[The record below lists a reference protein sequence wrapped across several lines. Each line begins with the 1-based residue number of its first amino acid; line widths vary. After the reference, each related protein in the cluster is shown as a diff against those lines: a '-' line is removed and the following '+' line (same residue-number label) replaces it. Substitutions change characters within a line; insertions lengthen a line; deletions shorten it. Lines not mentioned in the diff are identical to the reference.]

1 MILSIDKVMK
11 VVISAAGTGG
21 HINPGLAIAN
31 KIKEMNP
38 KSEIVFIGTT
48 RGLENDLVPRAGYKL
63 KTIEAYGL
71 QKEISINNLKNV
83 IKTFNSRKDVQKF
96 FDEFK
101 PDVVIGTGGYICVPV
116 FNTAI
121 KNKIPTILH
130 ESNAFPGRAVN
141 MFAKK
146 VDRVLVGFNETK
158 KCLKNAD
165 NVVVTGTPTK
175 VKKLDISLS
184 RKREILEAVGVKND
198 LPIVLIFGGSQG
210 AQKIN
215 EAVYDIIKSKINQ
228 KYQIIWAT
236 GPKQFDIIKEQFEKD
251 NLNINNLEN
260 TKVLPYIYN
269 MDELMNV
276 SDLLVCRSGAMT
288 ITEIT
293 IVGKPAIFIPLPSK
307 MANRQEDNARV
318 LEKIGAAKIILN
330 ENVSRDTLGNEIN
343 DIILKS
349 DELEEMGK
357 LALNLAPVE
366 AIEKIYG
373 EIKAVVNKNKK

>member
-215 EAVYDIIKSKINQ
+215 EAVFNIIKSKINQ

-269 MDELMNV
+269 MDELMNI

>member
-1 MILSIDKVMK
+1 
-11 VVISAAGTGG
+11 
-21 HINPGLAIAN
+21 
-31 KIKEMNP
+31 
-38 KSEIVFIGTT
+38 
-48 RGLENDLVPRAGYKL
+48 
-63 KTIEAYGL
+63 
-71 QKEISINNLKNV
+71 
-83 IKTFNSRKDVQKF
+83 
-96 FDEFK
+96 
-101 PDVVIGTGGYICVPV
+101 
-116 FNTAI
+116 
-121 KNKIPTILH
+121 
-130 ESNAFPGRAVN
+130 

-175 VKKLDISLS
+175 VKKLDISSS
-184 RKREILEAVGVKND
+184 RKREILESVGVKND
-198 LPIVLIFGGSQG
+198 LPVVLIFGGSQG

-236 GPKQFDIIKEQFEKD
+236 GPKQFDVIKEQFEKD
-251 NLNINNLEN
+251 NLQINNLEN

-330 ENVSRDTLGNEIN
+330 ENVSKDSLGNKIN

-373 EIKAVVNKNKK
+373 EIKTVVNKNKT

>member
-1 MILSIDKVMK
+1 MR

-38 KSEIVFIGTT
+38 KSDIVFVGTT
-48 RGLENDLVPRAGYKL
+48 RGLENDLVPRSGYKL
-63 KTIEAYGL
+63 KIIEAYGF
-71 QKEISINNLKNV
+71 QKEISLTNLKNM
-83 IKTFNSRKDVQKF
+83 IKTFKSKKDVQKF

-101 PDVVIGTGGYICVPV
+101 PDIVIGTGGYICVPV
-116 FNTAI
+116 FSVAI

-130 ESNAFPGRAVN
+130 ESNAYPGRTVN
-141 MFAKK
+141 LFAKK
-146 VDRVLVGFNETK
+146 VDRVLVGFKETK
-158 KCLKNAD
+158 KCLKDAE

-175 VKKLDISLS
+175 VKKLKITQG
-184 RKREILEAVGVKND
+184 RKREILESIGVKNN

-210 AQKIN
+210 AQRIN
-215 EAVYDIIKSKINQ
+215 EAVYDIIKSKSN
-228 KYQIIWAT
+228 KNYQIIWAT
-236 GPKQFDIIKEQFEKD
+236 GPKQFDIIKEKFEKD

-269 MDELMNV
+269 MDELMNI

-318 LEKIGAAKIILN
+318 LEKIGAAKIIMN
-330 ENVSRDTLGNEIN
+330 DEISKETLSKDIDE
-343 DIILKS
+343 IILKP
-349 DELEEMGK
+349 DELEEMGN
-357 LALNLAPVE
+357 LALNLAPIE

-373 EIKAVVNKNKK
+373 EIKNVISKK

>member
-71 QKEISINNLKNV
+71 QKEISFNNLKNV

-146 VDRVLVGFNETK
+146 ADRVLVGFNETK

-330 ENVSRDTLGNEIN
+330 ENVSKDTLGNEIN

>member
-1 MILSIDKVMK
+1 MK

-63 KTIEAYGL
+63 KTIEAYGF
-71 QKEISINNLKNV
+71 QKEISISNLKNV
-83 IKTFNSRKDVQKF
+83 IKTFNSRKDVQEF

-215 EAVYDIIKSKINQ
+215 EAVYNIIKSKINQ

-269 MDELMNV
+269 MDELMNI

-366 AIEKIYG
+366 AREKIYG

>member
-1 MILSIDKVMK
+1 MRVI
-11 VVISAAGTGG
+11 ISAAGTGG

-31 KIKEMNP
+31 KIKEMNQ
-38 KSEIVFIGTT
+38 KSEVIFIGTT
-48 RGLENDLVPRAGYKL
+48 RGLENDLVPRAGFKL
-63 KTIEAYGL
+63 RTIEAYGFK
-71 QKEISINNLKNV
+71 KEISIKNFSNL
-83 IKTFNSRKDVQKF
+83 IKTFNSKNDVQKI

-116 FNTAI
+116 FSTAI

-130 ESNAFPGRAVN
+130 ESNAYPGRAVN

-158 KCLKNAD
+158 KCLNNRE

-175 VKKLDISLS
+175 VKKMNITPS
-184 RKREILEAVGVKND
+184 RKREILEEIGIKNN

-215 EAVYDIIKSKINQ
+215 EAVYDLIKTKSNKE
-228 KYQIIWAT
+228 YQIIWAT
-236 GPKQFDIIKEQFEKD
+236 GPKQFDIIKEKFEKD
-251 NLNINNLEN
+251 NLQINNLEN
-260 TKVLPYIYN
+260 TKVMPYIYN
-269 MDELMNV
+269 MDELMNI

-330 ENVSRDTLGNEIN
+330 ENISLDTLSKGINEI
-343 DIILKS
+343 ITKP

-357 LALNLAPVE
+357 LALNLAPNE
-366 AIEKIYG
+366 SIEKIYG
-373 EIKAVVNKNKK
+373 EIKKVIHNKKN

>member
-175 VKKLDISLS
+175 VKKIDISLS

-269 MDELMNV
+269 MDELMNI

>member
-63 KTIEAYGL
+63 KTIEAYGF

-215 EAVYDIIKSKINQ
+215 EAVYNIIKSKINQ

-269 MDELMNV
+269 MDELMNI

>member
-1 MILSIDKVMK
+1 MRVI
-11 VVISAAGTGG
+11 ISAAGTGG

-31 KIKEMNP
+31 KIKEMNQ
-38 KSEIVFIGTT
+38 KSEVIFIGTT
-48 RGLENDLVPRAGYKL
+48 RGLENDLVPRAGFKL
-63 KTIEAYGL
+63 KTIEAYGFK
-71 QKEISINNLKNV
+71 KEISIKNFSNL
-83 IKTFNSRKDVQKF
+83 IKTFNSKKDVQKI

-116 FNTAI
+116 FSVAV

-130 ESNAFPGRAVN
+130 ESNAYPGRTVN

-158 KCLKNAD
+158 KCLNNRE

-175 VKKLDISLS
+175 VKKMNITSS
-184 RKREILEAVGVKND
+184 RKRELLEEIGIKNN

-215 EAVYDIIKSKINQ
+215 EAVYDLIKTGSNKE
-228 KYQIIWAT
+228 YQIIWAT
-236 GPKQFDIIKEQFEKD
+236 GPKQFDIIKEKFEKD
-251 NLNINNLEN
+251 NLQINNLEN
-260 TKVLPYIYN
+260 TKIVPYIYN
-269 MDELMNV
+269 MDELMNI

-293 IVGKPAIFIPLPSK
+293 IVGKPAIFVPLPSK

-318 LEKIGAAKIILN
+318 LEKIGAAKIISN
-330 ENVSRDTLGNEIN
+330 DNVSLETLSLEI
-343 DIILKS
+343 DEIITKS
-349 DELEEMGK
+349 DELDEMGK
-357 LALNLAPVE
+357 LALNLAPNE
-366 AIEKIYG
+366 SIEKIYG
-373 EIKAVVNKNKK
+373 EIKKVINNKKN

>member
-1 MILSIDKVMK
+1 MK

-21 HINPGLAIAN
+21 HINPGVAIAN

-38 KSEIVFIGTT
+38 KSEIVFVGTT

-63 KTIEAYGL
+63 KTIEAYGF
-71 QKEISINNLKNV
+71 QKEISLNNLKNV
-83 IKTFNSRKDVQKF
+83 IKTFSSKKDVQKF

-116 FNTAI
+116 FSVAI

-158 KCLKNAD
+158 KCLKNAE

-175 VKKLDISLS
+175 VKKLDISAS

-198 LPIVLIFGGSQG
+198 LPVVLIFGGSQG
-210 AQKIN
+210 AQRIN
-215 EAVYDIIKSKINQ
+215 EAVYDIIKSKSNKQ
-228 KYQIIWAT
+228 YQIIWAT
-236 GPKQFDIIKEQFEKD
+236 GPKQFDIIKEKFEKD

-293 IVGKPAIFIPLPSK
+293 IVGKPAIFVPLPSK

-318 LEKIGAAKIILN
+318 LEKIGAAKIIMN
-330 ENVSRDTLGNEIN
+330 DEISKETLSKDIDEI
-343 DIILKS
+343 ISKP

-357 LALNLAPVE
+357 LALNLAPFE

-373 EIKAVVNKNKK
+373 EIKSVVNKNKK

>member
-1 MILSIDKVMK
+1 MK

-63 KTIEAYGL
+63 KTIEAYGF
-71 QKEISINNLKNV
+71 QKEISLTNFRNIV
-83 IKTFNSRKDVQKF
+83 KTFNSKKDVQKF

-116 FNTAI
+116 FSTAI

-130 ESNAFPGRAVN
+130 ESNAYPGRAVN

-146 VDRVLVGFNETK
+146 VDRVLVGFKETK

-175 VKKLDISLS
+175 VKKIDISSS
-184 RKREILEAVGVKND
+184 RKREILESVGVKND

-210 AQKIN
+210 AQRIN
-215 EAVYDIIKSKINQ
+215 DAVYDIIKLKSNE

-236 GPKQFDIIKEQFEKD
+236 GPKQFDIIKEKFEKD

-318 LEKIGAAKIILN
+318 LEKIGAAKIIMN
-330 ENVSRDTLGNEIN
+330 DKVSFETLSKEIN
-343 DIILKS
+343 EVILKS
-349 DELEEMGK
+349 EDLEEMGK

-366 AIEKIYG
+366 AIEKIYT
-373 EIKAVVNKNKK
+373 EIKSVVNKV

>member
-1 MILSIDKVMK
+1 MK

-31 KIKEMNP
+31 KIREMNP

-63 KTIEAYGL
+63 KTIEAYGF
-71 QKEISINNLKNV
+71 QKEISLTNLKNV
-83 IKTFNSRKDVQKF
+83 IKTFNSNKDVQKF
-96 FDEFK
+96 FNEFK
-101 PDVVIGTGGYICVPV
+101 PDIVIGTGGYICVPV
-116 FNTAI
+116 FSIAI
-121 KNKIPTILH
+121 KNNIPTVLH
-130 ESNAFPGRAVN
+130 ESNAYPGRAVN

-146 VDRVLVGFNETK
+146 VDRVLVGFKETK
-158 KCLKNAD
+158 KCLKDAD

-175 VKKLDISLS
+175 VKKMEITPS
-184 RKREILEAVGVKND
+184 RKREILESIGIKSE

-215 EAVYDIIKSKINQ
+215 EAVYNLIKSKSN
-228 KYQIIWAT
+228 KNYQIVWAT
-236 GPKQFDIIKEQFEKD
+236 GPKQFDVIKEKFEKES
-251 NLNINNLEN
+251 LNINNLEN
-260 TKVLPYIYN
+260 AKVLPYIYN

-276 SDLLVCRSGAMT
+276 ADLLVCRSGAMT

-318 LEKIGAAKIILN
+318 LEKIGAAKVIMNDDISKETLENDIN
-330 ENVSRDTLGNEIN
+330 E
-343 DIILKS
+343 IILKS

-357 LALNLAPVE
+357 LALNLAPIE

-373 EIKAVVNKNKK
+373 EIKSVVNKNK

>member
-1 MILSIDKVMK
+1 MK

-63 KTIEAYGL
+63 KTIEAYGF
-71 QKEISINNLKNV
+71 QKEISISNLKNV
-83 IKTFNSRKDVQKF
+83 IKTFNSRKDVQEF

-158 KCLKNAD
+158 KCLKNAE

-175 VKKLDISLS
+175 VRKIDVSS
-184 RKREILEAVGVKND
+184 NRKREILEAVGVKSD

-330 ENVSRDTLGNEIN
+330 ENVSKDTLGKEID

>member
-330 ENVSRDTLGNEIN
+330 ENVSKDTLGNEIN